1 LTGQVNSFSFGE
13 TFKLNTMKPRLL
25 LILSFLCGNL
35 LFSQNDPTF
44 DFVLPLDNGGYQV
57 ASKDLWTILDKDRK
71 PFAQWDWYSSIAS
84 PAEGL
89 VLVRKGNQYGYTD
102 LNGRIVIPIQY
113 DRAASFSQ
121 GLANVWLGKQSLWIN
136 YSGKTVIVEAV
147 PAADAPIPIPGRFNE
162 YGLMTISKWVDL
174 PIISMEKGKL
184 PSINM
189 DQYASLTNQ
198 ERRYIVKKTLHYGLM
213 DRSGKI
219 ILPVEYD
226 VVGEFH
232 SGFATVQRGDK
243 VGLVNQ
249 DGKIVIELN
258 YHGISI
264 LDNGYLL
271 LQKNQ
276 HMALAKTSGE
286 IIIPFG
292 TYHSISLEPNGMLNV
307 RKGIRR
313 GLVDFQ
319 GRVLFPLKHRNL
331 GTLGEDLVRVGK
343 YKIYLIRINSGV
355 YLGWADVKRNK
366 FIRIKYAEAG
376 NFDQGVAPFKI
387 SKKGWGLIGENG
399 QFVLP
404 LSPTLEELRDFKYG
418 LARAKSE
425 GKWGWIDH
433 SGKMSIAAQFDLSR
447 SFYGQLAPVNVQK
460 KWGLI
465 DASGEWVMPA
475 FFKDVHAIENG
486 FFMATLDEEHEFI
499 VDQNGKALFAGSQ
512 YQKIL

>member
-1 LTGQVNSFSFGE
+1 
-13 TFKLNTMKPRLL
+13 MKPHLL

-35 LFSQNDPTF
+35 LFSQNDQTF
-44 DFVLPLDNGGYQV
+44 DFVLPLDNSGYQV
-57 ASKDLWTILDKDRK
+57 ASKGLWTILDKDRK
-71 PFAQWDWYSSIAS
+71 PLARWDWYHSIAS
-84 PAEGL
+84 PEEGL
-89 VLVRKGNQYGYTD
+89 VLVRKGTQYGYTN

-121 GLANVWLGKQSLWIN
+121 GLANVWLGKQSLWIDS
-136 YSGKTVIVEAV
+136 SGKTVIVEAV

-174 PIISMEKGKL
+174 PLISMEKGSL

-189 DQYASLTNQ
+189 DRYASLTNQ

-219 ILPVEYD
+219 VLPVEYD
-226 VVGEFH
+226 VVGEFY

-243 VGLVNQ
+243 VGLINQ

-258 YHGISI
+258 YHDIRI

-286 IIIPFG
+286 IIIPLG
-292 TYHSISLEPNGMLNV
+292 VYHSIDLEPNGILNV
-307 RKGIRR
+307 RKGTRR

-319 GRVLFPLKHRNL
+319 GRELFPLKYRYL
-331 GTLGEDLVRVGK
+331 VTLGEGLVLIGK
-343 YKIYLIRINSGV
+343 SRIAGINSGV
-355 YLGWADVKRNK
+355 SRRWADAKKNK
-366 FIRIKYAEAG
+366 FIRIKYTETG

-387 SKKGWGLIGENG
+387 FRKGWGLIGKNG

-404 LSPTLEELRDFKYG
+404 PSPNLEELRDFEDG

-433 SGKMSIAAQFDLSR
+433 SGKMSIPAKFDLSR

-465 DASGEWVMPA
+465 DASGEWVLPA
-475 FFKDVHAIENG
+475 FFEDVHAIENG

-499 VDQNGKALFAGSQ
+499 VDQNGKALFMGNQ
-512 YQKIL
+512 YQKVL

>member
-1 LTGQVNSFSFGE
+1 
-13 TFKLNTMKPRLL
+13 MKPHLL
-25 LILSFLCGNL
+25 LFLSFLCGNL
-35 LFSQNDPTF
+35 LFSQNDQTL

-57 ASKDLWTILDKDRK
+57 ASKGQWTILDKDRK
-71 PFAQWDWYSSIAS
+71 PLAQWDWYHSIAS

-102 LNGRIVIPIQY
+102 LSGRIVIPIQY
-113 DRAASFSQ
+113 DRGASFSQ
-121 GLANVWLGKQSLWIN
+121 GLANVWLGKQSLWIDP
-136 YSGKTVIVEAV
+136 SGKRVIVEAV
-147 PAADAPIPIPGRFNE
+147 PEANAPSPIPGRFNE

-174 PIISMEKGKL
+174 PLISIEKGSL

-189 DQYASLTNQ
+189 NRFASLTYQ
-198 ERRYIVKKTLHYGLM
+198 ERKYIVNKTLHYGLM

-219 ILPVEYD
+219 VLPVEYD
-226 VVGEFH
+226 VISEFH

-243 VGLVNQ
+243 VGLINKE
-249 DGKIVIELN
+249 GKIVIDLS

-264 LDNGYLL
+264 LDNGYVL

-286 IIIPFG
+286 IIIPLG
-292 TYHSISLEPNGMLNV
+292 VYHTIDLEPNGMLNV
-307 RKGIRR
+307 RKGTRR

-319 GRVLFPLKHRNL
+319 GRVLFPLKYRNL

-343 YKIYLIRINSGV
+343 YKVALIRIRSGV
-355 YLGWADVKRNK
+355 YWGWADVKRNK
-366 FIRIKYAEAG
+366 VIRVKYMEAG

-433 SGKMSIAAQFDLSR
+433 SGKMSIAARFDLSR
-447 SFYGQLAPVNVQK
+447 SFHGKLAPVYVQNR
-460 KWGLI
+460 WGLI
-465 DASGEWVMPA
+465 DASGEWVLPA
-475 FFKDVHAIENG
+475 FFEDVRPIENG
-486 FFMATLDEEHEFI
+486 LFIATLNEHEFTI
-499 VDQNGKALFAGSQ
+499 NQNGKALFMGNQ
-512 YQKIL
+512 YQ

>member
-1 LTGQVNSFSFGE
+1 
-13 TFKLNTMKPRLL
+13 MKPRLL

-35 LFSQNDPTF
+35 LFSQNDQTF

-57 ASKDLWTILDKDRK
+57 ASKGQWTILDKDRK
-71 PFAQWDWYSSIAS
+71 PLAQWDWYSSIAS

-102 LNGRIVIPIQY
+102 LSGRIVIPIQY

-121 GLANVWLGKQSLWIN
+121 GLANVWLGKQSFWIN
-136 YSGKTVIVEAV
+136 SSGKTVIIEAV

-174 PIISMEKGKL
+174 PLISIVKGSL

-189 DQYASLTNQ
+189 NRFTSLTDN
-198 ERRYIVKKTLHYGLM
+198 ERKYIVNKTLHYGLM

-219 ILPVEYD
+219 VLPVEYD
-226 VVGEFH
+226 VVGKFH
-232 SGFATVQRGDK
+232 SGFATVQRGDQ

-249 DGKIVIELN
+249 HGKIVIELN
-258 YHGISI
+258 YHDISI

-286 IIIPFG
+286 IIIPLG
-292 TYHSISLEPNGMLNV
+292 VYHSINLEPNGMLNV
-307 RKGIRR
+307 RKGTRR

-319 GRVLFPLKHRNL
+319 GRVIFPLKYRYL
-331 GTLGEDLVRVGK
+331 GTFGEDLVRVGK
-343 YKIYLIRINSGV
+343 YRMAGFNSGV
-355 YLGWADVKRNK
+355 YWGWTDAKGKKV
-366 FIRIKYAEAG
+366 IPIKYNEAG
-376 NFDQGVAPFKI
+376 NFDQGVAPFEIFKQ
-387 SKKGWGLIGENG
+387 GWGLIGKNG
-399 QFVLP
+399 QIVLP
-404 LSPTLEELRDFKYG
+404 PSMEELRDFEDG
-418 LARAKSE
+418 LARAKSD

-433 SGKMSIAAQFDLSR
+433 SGKMSIPAKFDLSR
-447 SFYGQLAPVNVQK
+447 SFHGQLAPVNVQN

-465 DASGEWVMPA
+465 DASGKWVLPA
-475 FFKDVHAIENG
+475 FFEDVHAIENG
-486 FFMATLDEEHEFI
+486 FFMATLDKEHEFI
-499 VDQNGKALFAGSQ
+499 VDQNGKALFVGSQ